1 MLYYSISKR
10 FKINKLA
17 KLRRQVGYILQKY
30 TLDKYTFGKYTFRK
44 HRHTDTDMLHF
55 GSIQQGQKNPVRVSA
70 LPTGKFLMSRKF
82 LRVFIKSAQK
92 TSKKT
97 QDWKDSR
104 HSGKFLDS
112 VESLWTVLKVSGKFP
127 DSMESFQTI

>member
-70 LPTGKFLMSRKF
+70 LPTGKFFNVQK
-82 LRVFIKSAQK
+82 VFACVYKIGPKNK
-92 TSKKT
+92 
-97 QDWKDSR
+97 
-104 HSGKFLDS
+104 
-112 VESLWTVLKVSGKFP
+112 
-127 DSMESFQTI
+127 